1 MKKFFLLIVFLF
13 LISPGIYGQEAEK
26 TKEDKTFVGKG
37 LAEIDNVATKAWQE
51 LMKLFKK
58 RPFAYKPGKGKH
70 ETKIKRHNPP
80 ENYIFT
86 KKIVST
92 SKDSFRSDD
101 TYKKNKADFIIK
113 NDFTKKTL
121 KKSIKLILRKILDER
136 NSFRHRNH
144 RHIY

>member
-1 MKKFFLLIVFLF
+1 MARRGWFKLFWMPTLHKIIFNFIFMKKFFLLIVFLF
-13 LISPGIYGQEAEK
+13 LISPGIYGQELEK

-101 TYKKNKADFIIK
+101 TYKKNKADLE
-113 NDFTKKTL
+113 L
-121 KKSIKLILRKILDER
+121 KVFYPRIRPG
-136 NSFRHRNH
+136 
-144 RHIY
+144 